1 MADDNK
7 DKEFDDDFAHIFDDI
22 PDEGGNRSGNDI
34 TSETENLKPRL
45 IKEIEVKVLGVY
57 EHTEDEPGEL
67 PLEKYFILLRDDT
80 NRRVAIW
87 IGKFE
92 AYSISMAMEHA
103 SLDRPMTHDLM
114 CNVITKLGARISK
127 ILIDD
132 IWQETYYAKI
142 AMQTPI
148 RVIEIDSR
156 PSDAI
161 AVAIRANA
169 PIFMAESV
177 LEQSALNNDV

>member
-7 DKEFDDDFAHIFDDI
+7 EFDDEFEHIFDHDI
-22 PDEGGNRSGNDI
+22 PESDDNWFENGL
-34 TSETENLKPRL
+34 TSETENLKPRY
-45 IKEIEVKVLGVY
+45 IKEIEVKVVGVY
-57 EHTEDEPGEL
+57 EHTDNEPNEL
-67 PLEKYFILLRDDT
+67 PSEKYFILMRDDT

-103 SLDRPMTHDLM
+103 SLDRPMTHDLT
-114 CNVITKLGARISK
+114 CNIIEKLGGKAVK

-132 IWQETYYAKI
+132 IWQDTYYAKI
-142 AMQTPI
+142 SIQTPVSI
-148 RVIEIDSR
+148 IQIDSR

-161 AVAIRANA
+161 AIALRANA

>member
-7 DKEFDDDFAHIFDDI
+7 DFDDEFSHIFDDI
-22 PDEGGNRSGNDI
+22 PGDDDIWTDGGL

-45 IKEIEVKVLGVY
+45 IKEVEVKVLGVY
-57 EHTEDEPGEL
+57 EHTDSEPEEI
-67 PLEKYFILLRDDT
+67 PVEKYFILLRDDT

-114 CNVITKLGARISK
+114 CNVIEKLGSKVIK

-142 AMQTPI
+142 SMQTPVNI
-148 RVIEIDSR
+148 IEIDSR

-161 AVAIRANA
+161 AVALRARA

-177 LEQSALNNDV
+177 LEQSELKNEA

>member
-7 DKEFDDDFAHIFDDI
+7 EFDDEFEHIFDDDVLKN
-22 PDEGGNRSGNDI
+22 DENWLENRL
-34 TSETENLKPRL
+34 TSETENLKPRQ

-57 EHTEDEPGEL
+57 EHTDNEPDEMPV
-67 PLEKYFILLRDDT
+67 EKYFILMRDDT

-103 SLDRPMTHDLM
+103 SLGRPMTHDLM
-114 CNVITKLGARISK
+114 CDVIKKLGSKVLK

-142 AMQTPI
+142 SLQTPVNI
-148 RVIEIDSR
+148 IEIDSR

-161 AVAIRANA
+161 AVALRANA

-177 LEQSALNNDV
+177 LEQSSLNNDI